1 MIKKIYKEMK
11 VEREAQAKKREQ
23 FENNPQLKARGKLR
37 VRRRSKK
44 PCSLV
49 DGTTGTTGTRAA
61 GQEQQTPVSGEAAKQ
76 EESDRLN
83 PVFIQSL
90 LRESKL
96 KTKRLLVEKMPEA
109 VHLGHGECRVS
120 GVEENMLIAS
130 LCDLIERIW
139 AHGLHSKPGKS
150 ALWNHLSN
158 YRKLIQYLKPT
169 TTNGH
174 STANDSRATS
184 SPSKSRSANSSSP
197 PELPRSLSSPEPV
210 N

>member
-1 MIKKIYKEMK
+1 MK

-23 FENNPQLKARGKLR
+23 YENNPQLAARGKVR

-44 PCSLV
+44 PSSLAE
-49 DGTTGTTGTRAA
+49 GTAAA
-61 GQEQQTPVSGEAAKQ
+61 GQEQQTPVGGEAAK
-76 EESDRLN
+76 ESDRLN

-158 YRKLIQYLKPT
+158 YRKLIQYLRPA

-174 STANDSRATS
+174 SATNDSRTAS
-184 SPSKSRSANSSSP
+184 SPSKSRSVDSCPTLFPKALVLARQQKSP
-197 PELPRSLSSPEPV
+197 KSGQAF
-210 N
+210 

>member
-1 MIKKIYKEMK
+1 MK
-11 VEREAQAKKREQ
+11 VQREAQAKKREQ
-23 FENNPQLKARGKLR
+23 FENNPQLKARSVKVR

-44 PCSLV
+44 PS
-49 DGTTGTTGTRAA
+49 ASA
-61 GQEQQTPVSGEAAKQ
+61 GVQEQVAQDGKALVATVGSSSGGGGGGGGE
-76 EESDRLN
+76 DRLN

-150 ALWNHLSN
+150 ALWNHLCN
-158 YRKLIQYLKPT
+158 YRKLVQYLRSS
-169 TTNGH
+169 NGH
-174 STANDSRATS
+174 SGAVDARTT
-184 SPSKSRSANSSSP
+184 SPSK
-197 PELPRSLSSPEPV
+197 
-210 N
+210 